1 MVKEE
6 IMELYPEVKQL
17 FLAVID
23 KQGNRFVLYTP
34 DASSLEK
41 GIASLQEY
49 AKNKKIQLK
58 LLYQDTDTYQLD
70 TESKD
75 YQSIVSCMKETLNVE
90 RVLPMLLENEEN
102 YHCSTPVVGIS
113 PLFQNTVL
121 STLEASRFYYRFLL
135 LK

>member
-34 DASSLEK
+34 DVPSLEK

-58 LLYQDTDTYQLD
+58 LLYRDTDTYQLD

-90 RVLPMLLENEEN
+90 SVHPMLLENEED
-102 YHCSTPVVGIS
+102 YHCSIAVIGVS
-113 PLFQNTVL
+113 PLFPNTVL
-121 STLEASRFYYRFLL
+121 SSLEASRFYYRFLL